1 MTVYNTER
9 TAYKRAWADD
19 WFLVPDGKKRAPL
32 PIMDEGPRLITRTR
46 YDRITDEHI
55 NLLTKKDR
63 VVLLEAINAGC
74 FDDMWDEMKDV
85 LRKRGADNLKKL
97 MRFVER

>member
-9 TAYKRAWADD
+9 TAYKRPWSND
-19 WFLVPDGKKRAPL
+19 WFLIPDGKKRAPL
-32 PIMDEGPRLITRTR
+32 PYTSDGPRLVIYRR
-46 YDRITDEHI
+46 YDRLTDEHI

-63 VVLLEAINAGC
+63 VVLLESVNAGC

-97 MRFVER
+97 MQFVVR